1 METSGQQ
8 PESSPSAQP
17 AGRVYV
23 LYPFQKAD
31 YSAGMNPGPGQ
42 GGPSGPPCP
51 ALIHQL
57 SNSGIEIPSTE
68 VKAGEEARIAVA
80 KLIQQLPGRLRKKM
94 FAIRSRI
101 EWMVEKYGIE
111 HVGLQ
116 TLTIRENV
124 TDRKDFTRR
133 FKSLATNV
141 LNSTPKVYTRN

>member
-8 PESSPSAQP
+8 PGSSPSAQP

-42 GGPSGPPCP
+42 GGPSGPPSR

-68 VKAGEEARIAVA
+68 VKSGEEARIAVA
-80 KLIQQLPGRLRKKM
+80 PLIHQLPARLRKKM

-101 EWMVEKYGIE
+101 QWMIEKYRIE
-111 HVGLQ
+111 HVVLQ
-116 TLTIRENV
+116 SLFIRANV
-124 TDRKDFTRR
+124 T
-133 FKSLATNV
+133 
-141 LNSTPKVYTRN
+141 

>member
-1 METSGQQ
+1 M
-8 PESSPSAQP
+8 
-17 AGRVYV
+17 Y
-23 LYPFQKAD
+23 LYPFQKGD

-57 SNSGIEIPSTE
+57 SNSGIELPSTE
-68 VKAGEEARIAVA
+68 VKSGEEARVAVA

-141 LNSTPKVYTRN
+141 FPKIYEDWLRKH